1 MMTQGASHTN
11 PKKRPL
17 PRSSN
22 STFARGRDA
31 TSEDIARLIAG
42 TDDDGVPLVF
52 VVGGPYGH
60 GDAVRQRGDDCLR
73 LSRLVLNHQ
82 LAYVVP
88 GEIAAAVTATM

>member
-1 MMTQGASHTN
+1 MLLHLLRICSFILWWLQQLLLLSFTATMMTQGASHTN

-42 TDDDGVPLVF
+42 TDDDGVPLVL
-52 VVGGPYGH
+52 VYGGW
-60 GDAVRQRGDDCLR
+60 ALW
-73 LSRLVLNHQ
+73 
-82 LAYVVP
+82 
-88 GEIAAAVTATM
+88 TW